1 MNLKWKRTGFLIP
14 KHNGDFCFRYYSGEW
29 PEFVWEKSLYTG
41 QPLLPTSF
49 VKVTV
54 ISNTH
59 TFTCTYT
66 HVYTQEHT
74 HIFYSHMYTYRSTHT
89 HEHIYT
95 YMHIGAHTYIHMYT
109 YRSTHTYPFMKY
121 FIEEDENAFYM
132 CVKCQR
138 IKKINK
144 YSVTP
149 EIWFTNNYRKQ
160 SNFLLPQG
168 LGGKA
173 KCFLLL
179 AGLPLMESSLRG
191 AGFSL

>member
-1 MNLKWKRTGFLIP
+1 MYTCRSTHI
-14 KHNGDFCFRYYSGEW
+14 YSI
-29 PEFVWEKSLYTG
+29 
-41 QPLLPTSF
+41 
-49 VKVTV
+49 VTC
-54 ISNTH
+54 TH
-59 TFTCTYT
+59 TGA
-66 HVYTQEHT
+66 
-74 HIFYSHMYTYRSTHT
+74 HT
-89 HEHIYT
+89 HEHICT